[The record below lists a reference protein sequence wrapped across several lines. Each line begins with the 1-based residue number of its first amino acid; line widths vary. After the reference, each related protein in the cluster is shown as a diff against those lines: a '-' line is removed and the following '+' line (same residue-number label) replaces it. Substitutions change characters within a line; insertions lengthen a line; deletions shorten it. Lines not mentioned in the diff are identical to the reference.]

1 MKQVFLAVAAVLF
14 LASGA
19 TAQEPGDVKK
29 GAELARS
36 VCAHCHAVGSGERRS
51 PDPMAP
57 SFASLATT
65 PGMTGTAL
73 RVWLRTSHPT
83 MPDYILGDQDR
94 DDVVA
99 YILSLNPKAPKRHRT
114 T

>member
-1 MKQVFLAVAAVLF
+1 MKRIFLAVAVSISLV
-14 LASGA
+14 SHA
-19 TAQEPGDVKK
+19 TAEEPGDAKK

-36 VCAHCHAVGSGERRS
+36 VCAQCHAVGSGQRRS

-57 SFASLATT
+57 SFESVATT

-83 MPDYILGDQDR
+83 MPNFVLGDHDR
-94 DDVVA
+94 DDIAA
-99 YILSLNPKAPKRHRT
+99 YILSLDTRT
-114 T
+114 TSS